1 MIALYIIILLAI
13 IGFAVFYICKEYIK
27 KPDAQEGGSRGVLKN
42 KKSIENMVANVESIL
57 VYANGNDTLCRRL
70 VEVKENI
77 RFFNPTTNQ
86 KVLLVDTKI
95 ANKLDDLKILVAKD
109 NTQETCFRVWK
120 KWKLISS
127 KEKKMRG
134 IDEKN
139 LPNIK
144 RLARKRSC
152 QSFERT

>member
-95 ANKLDDLKILVAKD
+95 ANKLDDLKILVVKD
-109 NTQETCFRVWK
+109 NTQETCFRVLEEVEAYIVQRK
-120 KWKLISS
+120 K
-127 KEKKMRG
+127 
-134 IDEKN
+134 DE
-139 LPNIK
+139 
-144 RLARKRSC
+144 RD
-152 QSFERT
+152 